1 MAGNG
6 KVVINLATALEDA
19 ERVTGCLPRR
29 RRRRRAG
36 MTVTMFLDDR
46 DGKRQKEDL

>member
-19 ERVTGCLPRR
+19 ERVT
-29 RRRRRAG
+29 A
-36 MTVTMFLDDR
+36 VFL
-46 DGKRQKEDL
+46 GGGAAAEQG